1 MAPYRPDIV
10 LLQES
15 PGRVELQSLADA
27 LFGAKAAVV
36 TGPDASMIVRGR
48 VVLADLTPEQRSY
61 FVQARVVLESGLE
74 VEVFSLRLV
83 PAVFRLDLWPPECW
97 REQRGTAAGDGRR
110 SVPSRIGSG
119 CSPATS
125 R

>member
-1 MAPYRPDIV
+1 
-10 LLQES
+10 
-15 PGRVELQSLADA
+15 
-27 LFGAKAAVV
+27 
-36 TGPDASMIVRGR
+36 MIVRGR

-83 PAVFRLDLWPPECW
+83 PAVFCLDLWPPECW
-97 REQRGTAAGDGRR
+97 REQARNRRRRRAGR